1 MHIASEYS
9 APRFR
14 RPDSV
19 QVKIGAARQADRSL
33 EAAHEQTAAPI
44 AGTQGPPTTA
54 PLDMTGPPRVRKRI
68 CSDQTEINAPGTT

>member
-1 MHIASEYS
+1 MLQTPQMHIASEYS

-44 AGTQGPPTTA
+44 AKTQGPPKTGAAGHDETA
-54 PLDMTGPPRVRKRI
+54 ARPKARL
-68 CSDQTEINAPGTT
+68 